1 MSAHT
6 FDWKIVTNVR
16 DGNFSLRTKIKPCK
30 RWIQRRVR
38 LKRQGKNKRG
48 MGNEKSNL
56 DICIF
61 L

>member
-38 LKRQGKNKRG
+38 QGKNKRS

>member
-30 RWIQRRVR
+30 RWIQWRVR
-38 LKRQGKNKRG
+38 LKRQGKNKRS
-48 MGNEKSNL
+48 MGNEKSN
-56 DICIF
+56 
-61 L
+61 